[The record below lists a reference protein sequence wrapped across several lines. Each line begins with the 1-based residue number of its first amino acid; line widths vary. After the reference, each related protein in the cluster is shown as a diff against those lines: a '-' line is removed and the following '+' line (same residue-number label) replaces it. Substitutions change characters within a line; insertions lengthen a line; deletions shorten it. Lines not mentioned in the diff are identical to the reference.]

1 MKKSLLFLLMMA
13 LPLAVQAQEEEV
25 EQTDIDSLVISKVVR
40 MSKDLED
47 SYQSIQNPYGT
58 GASNGVS
65 SSGIGGGG
73 NSGGPVTSDTLVMTR
88 VDDNSI
94 HSIVS
99 ADTVF
104 FRHAVDPFHNQLKDS
119 IFVTRFTRA
128 LQTGESSSETN
139 LLKLDVKMSG
149 TLHIYALPLG
159 NYTDRTI
166 KVTQYGQTILES
178 VVSGEPVGTETV
190 DLDFFGQAMNIMGTE
205 IAMET
210 GKFNYN
216 LTNPQSNKTMAD
228 VDVYPVLSV
237 RVAEGEITIEYPV
250 GTMKIYGFEI
260 IQTGESKEILPALLI
275 YPGKDGIIKNGVEN
289 DFLNTA
295 YSSDAVPCIGFNAAY
310 TETTDNIELFV
321 PGQFKKGDVI
331 RITGV
336 YYSDN
341 TKDAKLSLFTVED
354 GHIALVAPTEQLIN
368 AKSSK
373 SAPEEEVFT
382 LTRDYERLFIG
393 RNNKTA
399 ETAVYLTALRVE
411 GMRSQEEIDAYAA
424 TKAEFEAVATAR
436 EDLIPLQEAVEKL
449 KISEEA
455 AACTYKSVKAA
466 VADAE
471 NAITTAKD
479 AVQNVSD
486 IIDAGDIS
494 TTNKDALD
502 TAFADARQAI
512 DDAKQAIAD
521 AEQAY
526 SDAKNSKPVPGDIT
540 GTGEVTSDDFDKFA
554 QDLINGTLPQEGDE
568 DFERY
573 DANGDG
579 YVDIS
584 DLQAIMNLSLDLNA
598 DGSTK

>member
-275 YPGKDGIIKNGVEN
+275 YPGRDGIIKNGVEN

-310 TETTDNIELFV
+310 TENTDNIELFV

-354 GHIALVAPTEQLIN
+354 GHLALVAPTEQLIN

-466 VADAE
+466 VAEAE

-479 AVQNVSD
+479 AVQNVSN
-486 IIDAGDIS
+486 IIDAGNIS

-512 DDAKQAIAD
+512 DNAKQAIAD
-521 AEQAY
+521 AEQTY
-526 SDAKNSKPVPGDIT
+526 SDAKDSKPVPGDIT

-554 QDLINGTLPQEGDE
+554 QDLINGTLPEEGDE